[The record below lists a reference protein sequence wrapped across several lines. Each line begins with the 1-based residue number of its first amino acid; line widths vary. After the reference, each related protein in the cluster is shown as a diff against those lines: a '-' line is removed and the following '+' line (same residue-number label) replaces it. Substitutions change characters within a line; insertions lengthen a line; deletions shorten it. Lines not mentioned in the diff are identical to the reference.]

1 MAANPNGYPNQVRS
15 YTHVVDLVDTVVA
28 DNVNSL
34 QDEIQAVETALGT
47 AASTNPL
54 TSTFSGTWST
64 ATAGWTTV
72 GDRLN
77 NIEAGL
83 VNGVST
89 APYIFKTGGSTLTS
103 SSNVGLT
110 LKMGTGSSNLLESYS
125 VSNSL
130 GFNLTST
137 GSPRVGTNNVIYVNS
152 TEYNALVSATSS
164 SSSSAASKIPLA
176 TVTSAGDLIIGTG
189 NATVSRLGIG
199 TNGQALVSNG
209 TTATWATP
217 TDTTKIPLSTV
228 TTAGDLILASGNA
241 AVTRLGIG
249 ANGTVLTS
257 NGTTASWVAP
267 STAYVSQT
275 NGTVTTAST
284 SSAVVRNISTST
296 ASPTSGQ
303 GADGDVWLVYV

>member
-1 MAANPNGYPNQVRS
+1 MAVNPNGYPNQVRS

-28 DNVNSL
+28 DNINSL
-34 QDEIQAVETALGT
+34 QDEIQAIEASLGT
-47 AASTNPL
+47 ATSTNPL

-64 ATAGWTTV
+64 ATTSWTTL
-72 GDRLN
+72 GSRLN

-110 LKMGTGSSNLLESYS
+110 LRMGTGSSNLLESYS

-152 TEYNALVSATSS
+152 SDYNT
-164 SSSSAASKIPLA
+164 
-176 TVTSAGDLIIGTG
+176 
-189 NATVSRLGIG
+189 
-199 TNGQALVSNG
+199 LVSN
-209 TTATWATP
+209 TSSA
-217 TDTTKIPLSTV
+217 S
-228 TTAGDLILASGNA
+228 TTAGAAIPKAAFTTAGQILYATGSGAYSALSIGSTGQYLGVSGGIPAWSNFASYLPSNTLTTSGDLLYYSSGN
-241 AVTRLGIG
+241 TRLPIG
-249 ANGTVLTS
+249 NSGQVLTVVS
-257 NGTTASWVAP
+257 GLPAWQAP
-267 STAYVSQT
+267 STAYVSTT